1 MYKVLQLHGRKE
13 EEVSNVLNPRRGPT
27 QSAPGLP
34 MSVGM
39 TIADELFTEFGLEEY
54 VGCVT
59 SEMKERPIPHVF
71 KVEETKRLTD
81 LYKSWLPLITAR
93 ILRELT
99 PPVQPFNKK
108 SRLGYFRFDNPHN
121 KEIVLM
127 DEFKK
132 LAYQGLADYADAF
145 TIVNVRLQAEAR
157 SKVREALFLSDTGV
171 VELKQVDQTA
181 RKVDVKYIG
190 PRTSSRVRL
199 IFNLPM
205 PNLYK
210 QVYDTAAH
218 NVLLKYP
225 AFHHDMFIKGTL
237 PVTDYHLCF
246 DVKSFERYTADAV
259 RARAEYLGGFYG
271 EIGAMFS
278 KIPFAVRSGKNAFFI
293 WPDRAAGWA
302 DQYSSG
308 DSAVAPVQKEILTAI
323 YASFVCEEF
332 HLNREAAI
340 EFVWAG
346 GNERFRIRNYG
357 DDNSVSGDK
366 GVIDRFLAYAQLFM
380 KAEPEE
386 PPKFLGFVWNRE
398 TEKWELPV
406 SSYLLKT
413 WLNER
418 RPYSRFRQYPNL
430 GWFQKREV
438 YRKYGAP
445 IIHTQVFKREDELLK
460 KNNMPWDKV
469 LERASAEDEA
479 SKALRRATPSVDQ
492 ILDREYAMTAQQK
505 LDSGEFFGLTEKQ
518 TAPILRHLLDKKLLA
533 LNTKLN

>member
-1 MYKVLQLHGRKE
+1 M
-13 EEVSNVLNPRRGPT
+13 SI
-27 QSAPGLP
+27 GL
-34 MSVGM
+34 
-39 TIADELFTEFGLEEY
+39 TIADTLFSEFGLDDY

-71 KVEETKRLTD
+71 KVEETKKLTD

-108 SRLGYFRFDNPHN
+108 SRLGYFRFDNPHD
-121 KEIVLM
+121 KERVLK
-127 DEFKK
+127 DEFEK
-132 LAYQGLADYADAF
+132 LASRGLADYADAF
-145 TIVNVRLQAEAR
+145 TIVNVRLQAEPR
-157 SKVREALFLSDTGV
+157 TKVREALFLSETGQ
-171 VELKQVDQTA
+171 VELKQVDQKA
-181 RKVDVKYIG
+181 RKVDVKQLGTRIA
-190 PRTSSRVRL
+190 SRVRL

-237 PVTDYHLCF
+237 PVTGFHLCF

-271 EIGAMFS
+271 EIGSMFA
-278 KIPFAVRSGKNAFFI
+278 KIPFAVKAGKNTFFI
-293 WPDRAAGWA
+293 WPDRAGGWA

-323 YASFVCEEF
+323 YASFVVTEF
-332 HLNREAAI
+332 GLSRESAI
-340 EFVWAG
+340 EFVWSG
-346 GNERFRIRNYG
+346 GSENFRIRNYG

-366 GVIDRFLAYAQLFM
+366 GIIDRFLTYAQLFM

-398 TEKWELPV
+398 TLKWELPA

-418 RPYSRFRQYPNL
+418 RPFSRFRRYPNL
-430 GWFQKREV
+430 GWFQKRQV
-438 YRKYGAP
+438 YEKYGAP
-445 IIHTQVFKREDELLK
+445 IISTEIFKREDDLME
-460 KNNMPWDKV
+460 KNGLTWARI
-469 LERASAEDEA
+469 LERASAEDES
-479 SKALRRATPSVDQ
+479 SKALRRVSPSVDL
-492 ILDREYAMTAQQK
+492 ILDREYALTAQQK
-505 LDSGEFFGLTEKQ
+505 LDSGDYFGLTEDQ
-518 TAPILRHLLDKKLLA
+518 TAPILRHLIDSKLLA